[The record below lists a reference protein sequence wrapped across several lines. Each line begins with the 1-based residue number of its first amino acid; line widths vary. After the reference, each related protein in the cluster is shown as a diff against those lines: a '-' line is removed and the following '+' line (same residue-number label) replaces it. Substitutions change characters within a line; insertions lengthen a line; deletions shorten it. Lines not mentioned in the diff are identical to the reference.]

1 MRKGMAMLVVL
12 CMLLMLM
19 PVSVFATYVASD
31 ISGHWAEYEIQSWID
46 KDLIKGYPDGSFKPD
61 QNVTRAE
68 FMTLVNRAFGY
79 IEVAAIDYLD
89 VQAES
94 WYALEV
100 AKAKAARYI
109 IGYPDGTIKPENSI
123 SREEAAIIIW
133 RLKNLAYDAAAVSK
147 YSDALN
153 INSWSEREVGAVT
166 SAGIMQGYPDGSF
179 MPQEYIKRA
188 EVVVALDN
196 ALNYTA
202 VVTPAPTAV
211 ATPAPTAAE
220 TAVVTLE
227 KATATGN
234 FENKDNI
241 NEMMTALWT
250 DGDSTVQGIDIKPV
264 FSIGEYGELTVDGDN
279 VTAGLLQWILTQWG
293 GSSVPVAINFSSG
306 TPVGMTTDANWNN
319 GYTVWVNLGTLVT
332 GMETVDVPMTNGTT
346 ASYDVAAT
354 IVDPTVTSK
363 KATATGNFGNEA
375 NINEMMTALWADE
388 PSTVKVQ
395 GIDIKPVL
403 SFVDGGG
410 LAVDVDNVTAGL
422 LLWIKT
428 QWGGSSVPVAISLS
442 RGTPVG
448 KTKDANWN
456 NDYIEWVDLL

>member
-1 MRKGMAMLVVL
+1 MTKARIRKGMAMLVVL
-12 CMLLMLM
+12 CMLFMLM

-46 KDLIKGYPDGSFKPD
+46 KSLIEGYPDGSFKPD

-123 SREEAAIIIW
+123 SREVAAIIIW

-179 MPQEYIKRA
+179 MPQDYIKRA

-202 VVTPAPTAV
+202 VVAVSAITVTEITMTLTAEGETRTITATVSPADATNKTVTWSSSNTAV
-211 ATPAPTAAE
+211 ATVMGG
-220 TAVVTLE
+220 VVTPLT
-227 KATATGN
+227 AGTAT
-234 FENKDNI
+234 I
-241 NEMMTALWT
+241 TA
-250 DGDSTVQGIDIKPV
+250 
-264 FSIGEYGELTVDGDN
+264 
-279 VTAGLLQWILTQWG
+279 
-293 GSSVPVAINFSSG
+293 SSVADG
-306 TPVGMTTDANWNN
+306 T
-319 GYTVWVNLGTLVT
+319 
-332 GMETVDVPMTNGTT
+332 
-346 ASYDVAAT
+346 
-354 IVDPTVTSK
+354 K
-363 KATATGNFGNEA
+363 
-375 NINEMMTALWADE
+375 
-388 PSTVKVQ
+388 
-395 GIDIKPVL
+395 
-403 SFVDGGG
+403 
-410 LAVDVDNVTAGL
+410 
-422 LLWIKT
+422 
-428 QWGGSSVPVAISLS
+428 
-442 RGTPVG
+442 
-448 KTKDANWN
+448 
-456 NDYIEWVDLL
+456 

>member
-1 MRKGMAMLVVL
+1 MSLLQVLVMAIVFYYERGRIMMKLRMRKGMAMLVVL

-46 KDLIKGYPDGSFKPD
+46 KSLIEGYPDGSFKPD

-79 IEVAAIDYLD
+79 IEVVAIDYLD

-100 AKAKAARYI
+100 AKAEAARYI

-179 MPQEYIKRA
+179 RPQGDIKRGEA
-188 EVVVALDN
+188 VEALDN

-202 VVTPAPTAV
+202 P
-211 ATPAPTAAE
+211 AE
-220 TAVVTLE
+220 TADATVTSSIGTVGADAITNIPFVTTLAAF
-227 KATATGN
+227 KTAITPATGAIFN
-234 FENKDNI
+234 VYDANG
-241 NEMMTALWT
+241 T
-250 DGDSTVQGIDIKPV
+250 DVATV
-264 FSIGEYGELTVDGDN
+264 LTSASLVKVMAEDR
-279 VTAGLLQWILTQWG
+279 TTLKTYT
-293 GSSVPVAINFSSG
+293 VAIN
-306 TPVGMTTDANWNN
+306 AE
-319 GYTVWVNLGTLVT
+319 L
-332 GMETVDVPMTNGTT
+332 
-346 ASYDVAAT
+346 SYVA
-354 IVDPTVTSK
+354 TVTSK
-363 KATATGNFGNEA
+363 
-375 NINEMMTALWADE
+375 
-388 PSTVKVQ
+388 
-395 GIDIKPVL
+395 
-403 SFVDGGG
+403 
-410 LAVDVDNVTAGL
+410 
-422 LLWIKT
+422 
-428 QWGGSSVPVAISLS
+428 
-442 RGTPVG
+442 
-448 KTKDANWN
+448 
-456 NDYIEWVDLL
+456 